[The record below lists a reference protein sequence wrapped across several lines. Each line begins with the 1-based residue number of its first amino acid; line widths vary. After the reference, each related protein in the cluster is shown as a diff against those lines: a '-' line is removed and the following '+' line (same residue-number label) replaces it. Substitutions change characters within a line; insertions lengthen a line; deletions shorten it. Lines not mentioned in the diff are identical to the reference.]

1 MGIFDKFKHNKAA
14 QDKAA
19 DMSDAAEKQ
28 VNQRTGDKYT
38 DKVDEAQQKAEGAM
52 GMDRNR
58 DRPPQS

>member
-1 MGIFDKFKHNKAA
+1 MGIFDRFKHNQAA

-28 VNQRTGDKYT
+28 VNKKTGDKYA
-38 DKVDEAQQKAEGAM
+38 DKVDDAQRKAEGAM
-52 GMDRNR
+52 GMDRDR

>member
-28 VNQRTGDKYT
+28 VNKRTGDKYT
-38 DKVDEAQQKAEGAM
+38 DKVDDAQQKAEGAM
-52 GMDRNR
+52 GMDPNR
-58 DRPPQS
+58 ERPPQS